1 MGNDIEP
8 EINTPKNNSNYISF
22 ETVQESLNLSN
33 PKLFKKYLHDVFLDL
48 STQSQQKNIKYIS
61 RLIFYDYIKLP
72 IFISDKLFNS
82 FKNHIKDGLLEIE
95 FISGF
100 YELYMGNFEQTTKI
114 IFNLLDFNKDSII
127 QKDDVKLFLAYLLI
141 YDFNNNYENIT
152 NDEEVE
158 KINQIH

>member
-1 MGNDIEP
+1 MGNEQLKQKQDFVTFELIQDSLGL
-8 EINTPKNNSNYISF
+8 NNP
-22 ETVQESLNLSN
+22 L
-33 PKLFKKYLHDVFLDL
+33 LFKNYLKEVFNDL
-48 STQSQQKNIKYIS
+48 GNSVDKQNRKFIS
-61 RLIFYDYIKLP
+61 RMAFYDYIKLP

-158 KINQIH
+158 KINQYN

>member
-1 MGNDIEP
+1 M
-8 EINTPKNNSNYISF
+8 KQS
-22 ETVQESLNLSN
+22 QESLNLSN

-127 QKDDVKLFLAYLLI
+127 QKDDVKLFLAYYIKFILYI
-141 YDFNNNYENIT
+141 
-152 NDEEVE
+152 
-158 KINQIH
+158 